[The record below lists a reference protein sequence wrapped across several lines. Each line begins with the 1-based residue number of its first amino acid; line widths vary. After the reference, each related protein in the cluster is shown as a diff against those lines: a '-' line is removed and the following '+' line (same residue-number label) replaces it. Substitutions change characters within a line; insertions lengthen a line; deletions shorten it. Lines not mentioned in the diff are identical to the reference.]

1 MAVEDMEKVD
11 IIAFGAHPDDVEIGT
26 GGLLAKEAAAG
37 YSIGI
42 VDLTQGEMST
52 NGTVEERA
60 AESEKAGKI
69 LGIKWRK
76 NLQLPDRNIEINQ
89 ETLSKVVTVLRQS
102 KPELILIPH
111 WEDRHPDH
119 VACSNLITEAHFNAG
134 LRKFLP
140 ELEAY
145 RPAKVFYYFINS
157 TAIPSFVVDV
167 SEYYEQKKQSIFAHE
182 SQFLRKNKMHKTVL
196 NDGLPYHIESRD
208 RYFGAQIRVE
218 YAEGFI
224 TKGLVN
230 IKDPMI

>member
-1 MAVEDMEKVD
+1 MEKVD

-60 AESEKAGKI
+60 IESEKAGKI

-76 NLQLPDRNIEINQ
+76 NLKIPDRNIEINN
-89 ETLSKVVTVLRQS
+89 ENLSKVVTVIRQYR
-102 KPELILIPH
+102 PEIILIPH

-119 VACSNLITEAHFNAG
+119 VACSNLVTEAHFNAG
-134 LRKFLP
+134 LRKFIP
-140 ELEAY
+140 DLEVY
-145 RPAKVFYYFINS
+145 RPQKVFYYFINS
-157 TAIPSFVVDV
+157 TANPSFVVDV
-167 SEYYEQKKQSIFAHE
+167 SEYYEKKKDSIFAHE
-182 SQFLRKNKMHKTVL
+182 SQFLRKNNMLKTVL
-196 NDGLPYHIESRD
+196 NQGFPYLIESRD

-224 TKGLVN
+224 AKGLVN
-230 IKDPMI
+230 IQDPMI